1 MGSKDQTTLFYN
13 MDGVLETRELSLK
26 EKLVDK
32 VWKNRVDGYKELSD
46 LLPNTNTE
54 DLYNSYN
61 ILSFLDDNNAIALEK
76 ALQFIL
82 DFVKVHDGSGLAHN
96 VVPKIISKG
105 LCSAMR
111 KTTAELSKDIVEVLA
126 QKEGAVSALEVI
138 TTTYNNLTNKKQD
151 KIVNCVSILL
161 AAVIEL
167 IDADIK
173 DSPKQIS
180 LLSVL
185 LDFYQH
191 SNVKIRKDGSAGLSH
206 IEEYVDEEIFENEV
220 VLKLKATQLK
230 ELDKVRKP
238 RPVKQAKTWEEK
250 KGTSILNEEYINA
263 SVFLQQLQNP
273 DWKMRVEILKDTL
286 AKLDTLEKINYVEER
301 YNQIFTSLAKVI
313 HKDVNLQIVQLS
325 IALVDKF
332 FELIKESAYISPY
345 ILIVIA
351 EELSRMKDK
360 KLTVHIKKSV
370 FEMVEIHPDK
380 LAFFTP
386 YFIKNFSDKLLIQ
399 RTECLALFN
408 DLLEQYT
415 ASIKNIFSI
424 ESIKELLPVLI
435 KFCKESQPHVRQ
447 QGFRIFALIFKYI
460 PDAEDELISQLD
472 DMLDSLKMKK
482 IAELKRGYEDVRK
495 RPATSPLKIE
505 KVRRQKIPEQS
516 PEPIVDDVNALKKQ
530 ILMLTQENQ
539 RLKEEVQE
547 LKETSRMSSFVSIP
561 ERVSR
566 VNSGA
571 SITSFA
577 SFDDYYNN
585 QLALTSQLQHRVQN
599 ISRRLSS
606 INLSKREQDL

>member
-1 MGSKDQTTLFYN
+1 
-13 MDGVLETRELSLK
+13 MDEVLETRELSLN

-32 VWKNRVDGYKELSD
+32 VWKNRVEGYKELTD

-54 DLYNSYN
+54 DLYNTYN
-61 ILSFLDDNNAIALEK
+61 IVSFLDDNNAIALEK
-76 ALQFIL
+76 ALQFIV
-82 DFVKVHDGSGLAHN
+82 DFVKVHDGSGLAQAI
-96 VVPKIISKG
+96 VPKIISKG

-111 KTTAELSKDIVEVLA
+111 KITAELSKEIVELLA
-126 QKEGAVSALEVI
+126 QKEGALNTLQVI

-151 KIVNCVSILL
+151 KIVNCISILF
-161 AAVIEL
+161 AAVVEL

-173 DSPKQIS
+173 DSQMQIS

-185 LDFYQH
+185 LAFYQH
-191 SNVKIRKDGSAGLSH
+191 SNVKIRKDGLAGLSH
-206 IEEYVDEEIFENEV
+206 VEGYVDEEIFENEV
-220 VLKLKATQLK
+220 VSKLKASQLK

-250 KGTSILNEEYINA
+250 RGTNILNEEFININ
-263 SVFLQQLQNP
+263 VFLQQLQNP

-301 YNQIFTSLAKVI
+301 YNQIFTALAKVI
-313 HKDVNLQIVQLS
+313 NKDVNLQIVQLS
-325 IALVDKF
+325 IGLVGKF

-345 ILIVIA
+345 IPLVIA

-370 FEMVEIHPDK
+370 SEMVEIHPEK

-386 YFIKNFSDKLLIQ
+386 YFINNFSDKLLIQ
-399 RTECLALFN
+399 RTECLTLFN

-424 ESIKELLPVLI
+424 ESLKELLPVLI
-435 KFCKESQPHVRQ
+435 KFCKESQPNVRQ

-482 IAELKRGYEDVRK
+482 IAELKLGYEDVRK

-505 KVRRQKIPEQS
+505 KVRRQKMPEQK
-516 PEPIVDDVNALKKQ
+516 PEPIVDDVDAMKKQ
-530 ILMLTQENQ
+530 IQMLTQENQ

-561 ERVSR
+561 ERASR

-585 QLALTSQLQHRVQN
+585 QLAQTAQLQHRVQN

-606 INLSKREQDL
+606 INLSKSEQDM